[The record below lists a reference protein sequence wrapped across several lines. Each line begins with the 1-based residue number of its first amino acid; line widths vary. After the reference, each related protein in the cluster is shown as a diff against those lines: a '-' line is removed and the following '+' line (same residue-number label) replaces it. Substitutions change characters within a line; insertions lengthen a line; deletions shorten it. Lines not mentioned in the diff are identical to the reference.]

1 MSLEPFAK
9 SEALTFGVELE
20 LQLVNRH
27 DYDLASASS
36 DLLQLGQPAGPS

>member
-27 DYDLASASS
+27 DYDLASASA
-36 DLLQLGQPAGPS
+36 DL